1 MTVTTIPG
9 HVRRLAEVVR
19 RLSPEEMRQLVA
31 LVPELERIHSPQ
43 ALEEERQA
51 VAYFRQAALELTGG
65 KLPTLQDEFIEGL
78 SYEEYFMLPGAEQA
92 ALWERIFVEDE
103 TGSHTLEEHDVRPG
117 ARVAAR

>member
-9 HVRRLAEVVR
+9 YVRQLAEVVR

-31 LVPELERIHSPQ
+31 LVPELERVRSSQ
-43 ALEEERQA
+43 AIEEERQA
-51 VAYFRQAALELTGG
+51 AAYFREAALELIEG

-78 SYEEYFMLPGAEQA
+78 SYEEYFKLPEAEQA
-92 ALWERIFVEDE
+92 ALWERIFAEDE
-103 TGSHTLEEHDVRPG
+103 TGPHPLEEHDVRPG